1 MTRTETA
8 PRADDKAESAHI
20 AAIAADPERARIEIT
35 RLRAQLKQQA
45 RTIGEC
51 LIEIA
56 ALQRAGRGLAA
67 SVDEAA

>member
-1 MTRTETA
+1 MTQTETA
-8 PRADDKAESAHI
+8 PRADDMAESAHI

-51 LIEIA
+51 LIEIHTLKKA
-56 ALQRAGRGLAA
+56 AHGLPA
-67 SVDEAA
+67 SLDEAA